1 MIGIQGLA
9 QENINF
15 KTKGLLSEIPRQNT
29 GIKKSLRSYQPVGSL
44 SRGNRFKTILSRLHI
59 NGKGRSCWKIFYG
72 VSIDQSNQ
80 GNRHCILIFK
90 RQPSYVLGDFYYSSS
105 YADVLLP
112 LLVSVLWFWKYFWN
126 IRESQLCFI
135 KEGWIVWTILLK
147 LLRLKHFNFCLFAK
161 TIKLCQCLRQI
172 WCLVFFLPPFLLNK
186 TYFNINL

>member
-1 MIGIQGLA
+1 MAVTEQSRYFYSHIVSSICQCDRNTGLA

-44 SRGNRFKTILSRLHI
+44 SQGNRFKTILSRLHI

-126 IRESQLCFI
+126 IRESQWCFI
-135 KEGWIVWTILLK
+135 KEGWIVWTILGCNN
-147 LLRLKHFNFCLFAK
+147 LLVW
-161 TIKLCQCLRQI
+161 TS
-172 WCLVFFLPPFLLNK
+172 FL
-186 TYFNINL
+186 